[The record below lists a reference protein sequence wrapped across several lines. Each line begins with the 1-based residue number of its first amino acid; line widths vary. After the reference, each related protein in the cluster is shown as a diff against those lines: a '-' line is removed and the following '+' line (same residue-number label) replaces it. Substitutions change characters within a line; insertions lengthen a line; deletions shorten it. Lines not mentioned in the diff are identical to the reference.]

1 MIGVDWGTSNFRAY
15 RLAEDGTILDRRAA
29 PGGILRVAD
38 GRFAEALE
46 AEIGA
51 WLGAGEDRVLLSGMI
66 GSRQG
71 WQEAPYVPCPA
82 GIAELAGAVSEVP
95 FEGATIRLVPG
106 VSSADPDRVPDVIR
120 GEETK
125 IVGLGIAPGE
135 GGLACLP
142 GTHTKWVRVQDERI
156 AGFATEMTGELFG
169 VLREHSI
176 LGRMML
182 PGPLD
187 WAAFDRGLTRS
198 GESGGLLHQLF
209 GVRALG
215 LFGRLAETEAA
226 SYLSGLLI
234 GHEVRAAMPKGA
246 PKAGPETAPEK
257 AIVHLVGEPALT
269 RQYARAIA
277 FCGGTPRLGDED
289 AAARGLAAIGA
300 AIGWGGAAVRAK
312 AAGA

>member
-29 PGGILRVAD
+29 PSGILRVAD
-38 GRFAEALE
+38 GRFAEALG

-51 WLGAGEDRVLLSGMI
+51 WLGAGENRVLLSGMI

-95 FEGATIRLVPG
+95 FEGVTIRLVPG

-125 IVGLGIAPGE
+125 IVGLGIARDE

-142 GTHTKWVRVQDERI
+142 GTHTKWVRVQEERI

-198 GESGGLLHQLF
+198 AESGGLLHQLF

-215 LFGRLAETEAA
+215 LFGRLAETAAA

-234 GHEVRAAMPKGA
+234 GHEVRAAMPEAAPGA
-246 PKAGPETAPEK
+246 S
-257 AIVHLVGEPALT
+257 IVHLVGEPALT

-277 FCGGTPRLGDED
+277 FCGGTPRLEDED

-300 AIGWGGAAVRAK
+300 AIGWGGPAVRAK